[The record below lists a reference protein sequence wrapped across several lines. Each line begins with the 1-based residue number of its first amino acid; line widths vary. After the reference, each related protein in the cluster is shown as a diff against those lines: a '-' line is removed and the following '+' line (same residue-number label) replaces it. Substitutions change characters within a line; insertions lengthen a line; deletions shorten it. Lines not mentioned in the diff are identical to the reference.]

1 MTSQLLGVY
10 LLSVNV
16 LTLAVYVID
25 KIKAKRHAWRVS
37 ELTLLALAAVGG
49 SVGAMVA
56 IFVVRHKSRHL
67 KFRYGVPLILLLQ
80 VALAVWL
87 TRA

>member
-1 MTSQLLGVY
+1 MMSQLLGVY

-25 KIKAKRHAWRVS
+25 KIKAKLHAWRVS

-80 VALAVWL
+80 AALAVWL

>member
-25 KIKAKRHAWRVS
+25 KIKAKRHVWRVS

>member
-1 MTSQLLGVY
+1 MMSQLLGVY

>member
-1 MTSQLLGVY
+1 MMSQLLGVY

-25 KIKAKRHAWRVS
+25 KIKAKRHVWRVS

>member
-1 MTSQLLGVY
+1 MMSQLLGVY

-25 KIKAKRHAWRVS
+25 KIKAKRHVWRVS
-37 ELTLLALAAVGG
+37 ELTLLALAAIGG

>member
-1 MTSQLLGVY
+1 MMSQLLGVY

-80 VALAVWL
+80 AALTVWL

>member
-1 MTSQLLGVY
+1 MMSQLLGVY

-37 ELTLLALAAVGG
+37 ELTLLALAAIGG